1 MFLTS
6 HLRAQRTHAAGPAAP
21 GQTVPVDCPRCGAPI
36 DVMPCPVC
44 GARAPAG
51 AAGLPDYAGWGRRLG
66 ATLVDNLILFVPQS
80 AAYLVGD
87 AVANTLVGAAFA
99 LVVQAVYIV
108 GLLWRPRGQ
117 TLGNRV
123 VGTRVRDAT
132 TLQPIT
138 ASQSLLRWLVMAL
151 YLTPEFT
158 TARGAG
164 ATRAIAAVLT
174 LAIVVDNLYPLVSA
188 RRQTWH
194 DRIANTVVL
203 RD

>member
-6 HLRAQRTHAAGPAAP
+6 HLRAQRSHARAVARR

-36 DVMPCPVC
+36 DALPCPVC
-44 GARAPAG
+44 GARAAAG
-51 AAGLPDYAGWGRRLG
+51 AAGSPDYAGWGRRLG
-66 ATLVDNLILFVPQS
+66 ATLFDNLLLFVPQS

-87 AVANTLVGAAFA
+87 AIANVLVGTA
-99 LVVQAVYIV
+99 LALAVQGVYAVA
-108 GLLWRPRGQ
+108 LLCQPRGQ
-117 TLGNRV
+117 TLGNRI

-132 TLQPIT
+132 TLQPIGVPQ
-138 ASQSLLRWLVMAL
+138 ALVRWLVMAL
-151 YLTPEFT
+151 YLAPEFSAT
-158 TARGAG
+158 RGAG
-164 ATRAIAAVLT
+164 ATRVVGAVFVLAVL
-174 LAIVVDNLYPLVSA
+174 VDGLYPLVSA